1 MFFFTRRKETI
12 LAIFFH
18 NLLFM
23 MYLSILLRTEFCRE
37 WEGIFEGGWVLGKEM
52 GNQHFYEVSLFAST
66 LCCSEMANVI

>member
-23 MYLSILLRTEFCRE
+23 MYLSVLFRTEFCRG
-37 WEGIFEGGWVLGKEM
+37 WEGIFEGGLVLGM
-52 GNQHFYEVSLFAST
+52 GINIFMKCHNLP
-66 LCCSEMANVI
+66 LLCSEMANTV

>member
-23 MYLSILLRTEFCRE
+23 MYLSVVFRTKFCKG
-37 WEGIFEGGWVLGKEM
+37 WEGIFEGGLGLGKGHGEST
-52 GNQHFYEVSLFAST
+52 FLWSVTICLFVLLKMTNA
-66 LCCSEMANVI
+66 I